1 MDKPVLIA
9 GDPEREEMK
18 KADRNN
24 GISYHFN
31 QITFAV
37 MLLKLLITFL
47 MNFCIINYF

>member
-9 GDPEREEMK
+9 GDLEREEMK

-24 GISYHFN
+24 GISYHSN

-37 MLLKLLITFL
+37 SVAHK
-47 MNFCIINYF
+47 NYRLFSNDF